1 MGILKNRLSEH
12 IRNRREMNRLRKLGK
27 SSWCPGCL
35 EYGPWLAVFIHPL
48 VPPEMRMKPCEYSE
62 QMAPATKLARCMAL
76 VQYGIPIDPIIIAYN
91 TKVAIE
97 NPEDEEAA
105 MMYDMMM
112 KFAKEAGAVRD
123 ESIGRHEARQSDKP
137 TESKDEV
144 PDGTSNDDT
153 KPDWVSFDAG
163 N

>member
-1 MGILKNRLSEH
+1 
-12 IRNRREMNRLRKLGK
+12 MNRFRKLGK

-48 VPPEMRMKPCEYSE
+48 VPPEMRVKPCEYSE
-62 QMAPATKLARCMAL
+62 QMSPATKLARCMAL
-76 VQYGIPIDPIIIAYN
+76 VQYGIPIDPAIISHN

-97 NPEDEEAA
+97 NPDDKEAA

-112 KFAKEAGAVRD
+112 QVARQAGAVRR
-123 ESIGRHEARQSDKP
+123 EHEHSDKP
-137 TESKDEV
+137 AEANGELPAGV
-144 PDGTSNDDT
+144 PNDDT
-153 KPDWVSFDAG
+153 KSDWLSFDEG